1 MQVQNLK
8 KQMKLNSINVNKQ
21 KILGQKLMIQKR
33 WETLNQQISE
43 YGFWEGKI
51 HKPLKCDATSLK

>member
-1 MQVQNLK
+1 MW
-8 KQMKLNSINVNKQ
+8 INK